1 MVKSGHPAA
10 LFHPTPYRCAI
21 LRTLASREMGEVK
34 CMSIL
39 HRDYQWVLVERMRSI
54 PMAAYPVRQRG
65 QADGAR
71 QTPFLERFTYFQNTN
86 SSGII
91 L

>member
-1 MVKSGHPAA
+1 MHVDSAPRLPVSLSGADEIYSNESLP
-10 LFHPTPYRCAI
+10 
-21 LRTLASREMGEVK
+21 
-34 CMSIL
+34 
-39 HRDYQWVLVERMRSI
+39 
-54 PMAAYPVRQRG
+54 YPVRQRG